1 MDEQVDKS
9 IDTLNEQQQFL
20 FEASIKLVRFLRI
33 NPRKQTDPFF
43 SGLARMIDEEQYIC
57 RSYDLVNF
65 NQQLIRKLKQLQR
78 EYEQQFNRTVQ
89 NEENQI
95 LPHVYKLITSVN
107 EILMIKTQIDAIK
120 KYQEGILKSHENKI
134 EQNEAYV

>member
-1 MDEQVDKS
+1 
-9 IDTLNEQQQFL
+9 
-20 FEASIKLVRFLRI
+20 
-33 NPRKQTDPFF
+33 
-43 SGLARMIDEEQYIC
+43 MIDEEQYIC

-95 LPHVYKLITSVN
+95 RPHVYQLVTSVN
-107 EILMIKTQIDAIK
+107 EIPMIRTQIDAIK
-120 KYQEGILKSHENKI
+120 KYQEGIFKSHENKV
-134 EQNEAYV
+134 EQNEAYF